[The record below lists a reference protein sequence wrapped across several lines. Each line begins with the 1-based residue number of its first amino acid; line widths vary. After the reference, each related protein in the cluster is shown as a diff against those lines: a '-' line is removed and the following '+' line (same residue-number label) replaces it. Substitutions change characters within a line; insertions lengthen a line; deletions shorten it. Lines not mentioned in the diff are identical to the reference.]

1 MIFNTV
7 IMKRI
12 FTLLIL
18 SSSFV
23 SFSQDEFQLDYNDN
37 KKVEYQGVIENAG
50 LSAMDLYKL
59 GIAWCENTDR
69 SNTIDFQDE
78 KIHKIVA
85 KSSFS
90 TVGKKNAYTYKEYH
104 YNFVCDVVLEF
115 KDGKSRYTLENFKKK
130 SSPGEPG
137 SSLEYFIDNYKPKI
151 SSEKSRNREAKMLD
165 QIELAI
171 QDQVWDLIDNLKK
184 TLGPKEDAKDNW

>member
-12 FTLLIL
+12 FALLIL

-23 SFSQDEFQLDYNDN
+23 TYSQDEFQLDYNDN

-137 SSLEYFIDNYKPKI
+137 SSLEYLIDNYKPKI